1 MNKVLVSLLLT
12 LGLTGVAQAAGDAE
26 AGQGK
31 VAVCG
36 ACHGADGNSP
46 APNFPKLAGQGERY
60 LLKQLH
66 DIKSGA
72 RPVVEMTG
80 MLDNL
85 SEQDMADIAAY
96 FSSQKMSV
104 GAADPKL
111 VERGEALFRGGKLEE
126 GMPSCI
132 GCHSPNGA
140 GLAAAGFPHLGGQH
154 AQYVAKQL
162 TDFREGNRT
171 NDGDAMIMRAIAAKP
186 DILLMD
192 EPFSALDPLARAS
205 LQETVSLIHKKLGTT
220 IVFVTHDMNEAAK
233 LACRIGVMHQGR
245 LVQVDTPQDI
255 QNHPADDYVRSLF
268 GAAQPENTISADKVI
283 NLYRRLDADGKAR
296 VREYWAQNRMDV

>member
-31 VAVCG
+31 VAVCA

-72 RPVVEMTG
+72 RPVIEMTG

-85 SEQDMADIAAY
+85 SDQDMADIAAY
-96 FSSQKMSV
+96 FASQKMSV

-126 GMPSCI
+126 GMPACI
-132 GCHSPNGA
+132 GCHAPNGA
-140 GLAAAGFPHLGGQH
+140 GLAAAGYPHLGGQH
-154 AQYVAKQL
+154 AQYTAKQL

-171 NDGDAMIMRAIAAKP
+171 NDGDAMIMRCIAAKLSNK
-186 DILLMD
+186 DI
-192 EPFSALDPLARAS
+192 EA
-205 LQETVSLIHKKLGTT
+205 VSSFI
-220 IVFVTHDMNEAAK
+220 
-233 LACRIGVMHQGR
+233 QG
-245 LVQVDTPQDI
+245 L
-255 QNHPADDYVRSLF
+255 H
-268 GAAQPENTISADKVI
+268 
-283 NLYRRLDADGKAR
+283 
-296 VREYWAQNRMDV
+296 